1 MIMPNILEERIKS
14 SLKSYPD
21 FPKKGIL
28 FRDVLTI
35 LKDPHLFNELIQK
48 ISNFDSI
55 INSEAII
62 AIDARGFIFGSALS
76 LFIKK
81 PLLFARKPG
90 KLPGNLITNSYE
102 LEYGTNE
109 LCLQKDVLEDF
120 SSFSIIDD
128 LLATGGTASSVEKM
142 LIKENKKVTGLV
154 VVVELLDLE
163 GRKILNC
170 PVDSVVSY

>member
-1 MIMPNILEERIKS
+1 MQDILEDKIKE

-35 LKDPHLFNELIQK
+35 LKDPFLFSELIKK
-48 ISNFDSI
+48 ISSFDSI
-55 INSEAII
+55 INSEAIV

-81 PLLFARKPG
+81 PLVFARKPG
-90 KLPGNLITNSYE
+90 KLPGDLISNSYE
-102 LEYGTNE
+102 LEYGNNE
-109 LCLQKDVLEDF
+109 LCLQKDALEEF
-120 SSFSIIDD
+120 ESFSIIDD

-142 LIKENKKVTGLV
+142 LIEENKKVTGLV
-154 VVVELLDLE
+154 IVVELLDLG
-163 GRKILNC
+163 GRNILNC
-170 PVDSVVSY
+170 PVDSVVSF

>member
-1 MIMPNILEERIKS
+1 MENILENKIKS

-35 LKDPHLFNELIQK
+35 LKDPFLFSELIEK
-48 ISNFDSI
+48 ISKFDSI
-55 INSEAII
+55 INSDAIV

-90 KLPGNLITNSYE
+90 KLPGDLITNSYE

-109 LCLQKDVLEDF
+109 LCLQKDGLKEF
-120 SSFSIIDD
+120 ESFSIIDD

-142 LIKENKKVTGLV
+142 LTQENK
-154 VVVELLDLE
+154 E
-163 GRKILNC
+163 
-170 PVDSVVSY
+170 SYWACSCCRTIRS

>member
-1 MIMPNILEERIKS
+1 MTNIIEEKIKS
-14 SLKSYPD
+14 SIKSYPD

-35 LKDPHLFNELIQK
+35 LKDPNLFNELIQE

-76 LFIKK
+76 LYTKK

-90 KLPGNLITNSYE
+90 KLPGNLITNTYE

-109 LCLQKDVLEDF
+109 LCLQKDVLKEFD
-120 SSFSIIDD
+120 SFSIIDD

-163 GRKILNC
+163 GRKVLHC
-170 PVDSVVSY
+170 PVDSVVSF

>member
-1 MIMPNILEERIKS
+1 MENILVESIKS
-14 SLKSYPD
+14 SIKSYPD

-35 LKDPHLFNELIQK
+35 LKDPQLFSELIQK
-48 ISNFDSI
+48 ISNFNSI
-55 INSEAII
+55 RNAEAII

-76 LFIKK
+76 LLIKK
-81 PLLFARKPG
+81 PLIFARKPG

-102 LEYGTNE
+102 LEYGSNE
-109 LCLQKDVLEDF
+109 LCLQKDGINDF
-120 SSFSIIDD
+120 KSFSIIDD

-170 PVDSVVSY
+170 PVDSVVSF

>member
-1 MIMPNILEERIKS
+1 MENILENRIKS

-35 LKDPHLFNELIQK
+35 LKDPFLFSELIEK

-55 INSEAII
+55 VNSDAIV

-76 LFIKK
+76 LLMKK

-90 KLPGNLITNSYE
+90 KLPGELISNSYE
-102 LEYGTNE
+102 LEYGSNE
-109 LCLQKDVLEDF
+109 LCLQKDALKEF
-120 SSFSIIDD
+120 KSFSIIDD

-142 LIKENKKVTGLV
+142 LIEENKKVTGLV

-170 PVDSVVSY
+170 PVHSLVSF